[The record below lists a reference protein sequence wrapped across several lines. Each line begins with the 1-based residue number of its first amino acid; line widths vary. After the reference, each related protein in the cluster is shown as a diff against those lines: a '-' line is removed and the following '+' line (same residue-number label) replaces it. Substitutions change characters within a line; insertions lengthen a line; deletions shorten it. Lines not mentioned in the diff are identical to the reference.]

1 MEFKEIQFTGDDA
14 QRVYRIY
21 IQSVKKAT
29 QQLRREDSLEILME
43 FNSHLYEGSRAESS
57 KSELSNLLDTINDL
71 GVPQEVLKPMIAEK
85 MVDKAARSFK
95 PIDIYNA
102 LYLNIGNG
110 ISYIIFALLYCL
122 VCLILFVTV
131 LKLIYS
137 DFTGLFIGDDLFLLG
152 TNFGNATYMGFFLEG
167 PDGDFSGATEVL
179 GNWFIPL
186 MVLLNTVLYF
196 IITIALSFKKNINI
210 KYRKP

>member
-137 DFTGLFIGDDLFLLG
+137 DFTGLFIGDDMFLLG
-152 TNFGNATYMGFFLEG
+152 TNFGNGTVMGFFLDG
-167 PDGDFSGATEVL
+167 SDGDFSGATDVL
-179 GNWFIPL
+179 GNWFIPVML
-186 MVLLNTVLYF
+186 LLNLALYF
-196 IITIALSFKKNINI
+196 IITVGLRIKKSINLEL
-210 KYRKP
+210 KKS

>member
-110 ISYIIFALLYCL
+110 ISYIIFAILYCL